1 MALRH
6 HGCQKKLH
14 KSIMFYTI
22 VCSNRWQNAIVD
34 VETKPDIA
42 IDTDHA
48 IGTADIRIKLGQSN
62 QQKQKKSTDT

>member
-1 MALRH
+1 
-6 HGCQKKLH
+6 
-14 KSIMFYTI
+14 MFYTI
-22 VCSNRWQNAIVD
+22 VCSNRWQNATVD

-62 QQKQKKSTDT
+62 RQKQKNPQIPKPEPISKDAIQC

>member
-1 MALRH
+1 
-6 HGCQKKLH
+6 
-14 KSIMFYTI
+14 MFYTI
-22 VCSNRWQNAIVD
+22 VCSNRWQNATVD

-62 QQKQKKSTDT
+62 QQKQKIHRYLNPNLLVKTLFNADIR